1 MRVLAIDFGTSN
13 TVAVVRANNGP
24 ARALV
29 FDSSPLLPSAVY
41 LDPSGQ
47 IRTGRDAERSALHDP
62 SRFEPNPKRRIDD
75 GAVLLGGG
83 EVPVAQLIAAV
94 LRRVGEEAAR
104 HLGGVPDELRMT
116 HPAQWGERRRA
127 ALFEAA
133 RLAGLPQPRLI
144 AEPVAAASY
153 YTAVLGAHLA
163 PGRALAIYDLGGGT
177 FDAAVVRHAGP
188 AGFEVLAQ
196 RGLHDLGGLD
206 FDQLLVDHLGRAYN
220 ATSNPSWQGL
230 IAPRDAAQRRQRT
243 VLYDDVRGAKE
254 SLSRANSADVHV
266 PQMDISAHVTREELD
281 GLLRPHLARTVD
293 TLLETVA
300 AARLAPTHL
309 AGVFLVGGSSRIPLV
324 ASLLHNRIGVAPTTL
339 EQPETV
345 VAEGAA
351 YHGGPAPTPAQR
363 PAPVSVPPYRPVA
376 SGSPAYPTSG
386 PPQMQQPPPPPPVY
400 QQQPLRQQPVMHPPM
415 VQKGPPRPPVMTG
428 GSPKRVWY
436 KDPRWIW
443 AIALINII
451 WILCCVCLNVWADSE
466 TDPDTNPTPTTRVT
480 QTY

>member
-13 TVAVVRANNGP
+13 TVAVVRSNNGP

-29 FDSSPLLPSAVY
+29 FDSSPLLPSCVY
-41 LDPSGQ
+41 LDSNGQ

-75 GAVLLGGG
+75 GAVLLGGV
-83 EVPVAQLIAAV
+83 EIPVAQLIAAV

-104 HLGGVPDELRMT
+104 HLGGAPDELRMT

-153 YTAVLGAHLA
+153 YTSVLGAHLA

-206 FDQLLVDHLGRAYN
+206 FDQLLVDHLGRAYG
-220 ATSNPSWQGL
+220 AGANPLWQGL
-230 IAPRDAAQRRQRT
+230 IAPRDATQRRQRT
-243 VLYDDVRGAKE
+243 LLYDDVRGAKE

-266 PQMDISAHVTREELD
+266 PSMDISAHVTREEFD

-376 SGSPAYPTSG
+376 TSGGPAYPTSG
-386 PPQMQQPPPPPPVY
+386 PPQMQPPPPVMH
-400 QQQPLRQQPVMHPPM
+400 QAPPQMHQQPVMHPPM
-415 VQKGPPRPPVMTG
+415 VAKGPVAPPRPPVMTG
-428 GSPKRVWY
+428 PKRAWY

-443 AIALINII
+443 AIALLNII
-451 WILCCVCLNVWADSE
+451 WILCCVCINVL
-466 TDPDTNPTPTTRVT
+466 PDTETGGEPGSTPTPYTT
-480 QTY
+480 Y